1 MTRIDRSSPLALAAV
16 ACASFALAIGVTA
29 CVRTTSGPLAQAQP
43 PPAPPPAGIGVGG
56 VGYGASDESFGH
68 GGYGLRGYGDAG
80 YGGASYGTIGIGIG
94 YGGTG
99 YGGYGYGGAG
109 YGGYGYGGAGYGG
122 AGYGGAPASV
132 DLYAC
137 QVDADC
143 TVYFRHDGCFPG
155 DPVGVAVARLADARR
170 LIPVR
175 RDACGMGGPDYE
187 RRRLANEGRYS
198 ARCERQR
205 CAVVDRGPRRTP
217 F

>member
-80 YGGASYGTIGIGIG
+80 YGGASYGTIGIGS
-94 YGGTG
+94 
-99 YGGYGYGGAG
+99 
-109 YGGYGYGGAGYGG
+109 GYGG

>member
-80 YGGASYGTIGIGIG
+80 YGGASYGTIGIGSG
-94 YGGTG
+94 YGGAG
-99 YGGYGYGGAG
+99 YGGYG

-137 QVDADC
+137 QVDAEC

>member
-80 YGGASYGTIGIGIG
+80 YGGASYGTIGIGS
-94 YGGTG
+94 
-99 YGGYGYGGAG
+99 
-109 YGGYGYGGAGYGG
+109 GYGGAGYGG

>member
-16 ACASFALAIGVTA
+16 ACASFALALGVTA
-29 CVRTTSGPLAQAQP
+29 CVQTASGPLARAQP
-43 PPAPPPAGIGVGG
+43 TPAPPPAGGDPGG
-56 VGYGASDESFGH
+56 GDRDRGSGEGFGH
-68 GGYGLRGYGDAG
+68 GGYGLRGEAYGGTG
-80 YGGASYGTIGIGIG
+80 YGGASYGWIGIGSG
-94 YGGTG
+94 YGGDR
-99 YGGYGYGGAG
+99 
-109 YGGYGYGGAGYGG
+109 YGGAGYGG
-122 AGYGGAPASV
+122 AGHGGAPAIV

-137 QVDADC
+137 RVDADC
-143 TVYFRHDGCFPG
+143 TVYFRHEGCFFG

-170 LIPVR
+170 LLPVR

-205 CAVVDRGPRRTP
+205 CAVVDRGPRPTP